1 MLLPMIIIFL
11 LGIALFTAGLFLKK
25 HLGWQLI
32 FLCVGI
38 FLISIPFLLAAY
50 YILIMRTI

>member
-1 MLLPMIIIFL
+1 MLLPMIIFFL

-32 FLCVGI
+32 FLCLGI
-38 FLISIPFLLAAY
+38 FFISIPFLLAAY
-50 YILIMRTI
+50 YIWIMRTI